1 MKKRDVREQICTGHS
16 RNVTEDAL
24 ARVKV
29 SQFCQTWMDSYLFA
43 FNNSSKVFENY
54 LATSVPR
61 AS

>member
-43 FNNSSKVFENY
+43 FIRF
-54 LATSVPR
+54 
-61 AS
+61 